1 MSQDYE
7 FHEIANWLPMM
18 DDEGLQ
24 KMAEDIKVH
33 GQKLPIILYEGKI
46 LDGRNRYTA
55 CTMAG
60 IVPFFKE
67 LPGNEDPVAYAES
80 MNVPRRHLTT
90 SQLAMYAD
98 KKRDYYEAEAKK
110 RQKEGQDR
118 GRESQHGRMVE
129 TLPPSEMA
137 KARDQVG
144 KSVGVSG
151 RTMDKAKKVREKGHK
166 DLVKAVEAGKIDVTN
181 AAKIAELPKDVQDT
195 VLADAA
201 LNNWSGRQMVEEAKR
216 LSGEPVKKAMSRPKN
231 GLQYAKMAIVQL
243 EKISPTDEQRVE
255 AFELVMDWIKENQ

>member
-80 MNVPRRHLTT
+80 MNVPRRHLTV

-110 RQKEGQDR
+110 RMLAGKKSDP
-118 GRESQHGRMVE
+118 VE
-129 TLPPSEMA
+129 TLPQGDTG

>member
-110 RQKEGQDR
+110 RQAEQAR
-118 GRESQHGRMVE
+118 RNQPQSQKVE
-129 TLPPSEMA
+129 TLPPLDIG

-216 LSGEPVKKAMSRPKN
+216 LSGEPVKKPMSRPNN